1 MFIVRF
7 YCWKLIITFQL
18 DNNGIDARLPG
29 LFALF
34 CGLARFES
42 LPSGSDARGYELGD
56 VNRGGFVPFGFGQ
69 NGVVTLGLF
78 VFYMVLVVLI
88 WDAPLLV
95 CTEHFQWPVKLP
107 AHFWLGGV

>member
-7 YCWKLIITFQL
+7 YCWKLIITFQP

-34 CGLARFES
+34 CGLARSES

-69 NGVVTLGLF
+69 NGELPLWVCLYF
-78 VFYMVLVVLI
+78 I
-88 WDAPLLV
+88 WYWW
-95 CTEHFQWPVKLP
+95 C
-107 AHFWLGGV
+107 

>member
-7 YCWKLIITFQL
+7 FCWKLIINFQL
-18 DNNGIDARLPG
+18 DKNGIDAMLPG

-69 NGVVTLGLF
+69 NGELPLWVCLYLHGTDGADMDRTIVGL
-78 VFYMVLVVLI
+78 Y
-88 WDAPLLV
+88 
-95 CTEHFQWPVKLP
+95 
-107 AHFWLGGV
+107 